1 MKEEQVLAG
10 NGSDEMLGLMIG
22 LHIHAGNRL
31 YTLSPDFSMYDY
43 YVGMHDGAIVRFER
57 GADTPF
63 DVDAF
68 IARGREADVRMVL
81 FSNPNN
87 PTGQI
92 IRKKD
97 LCRIVEAF
105 DCPVVIDEAYGE
117 FAQETMI
124 DQVDRYENLFVTRTL
139 SKAFAFAAARCGFLI
154 GNERSMTK
162 LRAHKVPYNV
172 NSMTQV
178 AGCIVLAHKEEL
190 LSQCELIKQER
201 EQMIK
206 ECAELNDETLTL
218 YPSHANFLYG
228 RCSQKER
235 LLALM
240 ESRQITIRDYADDT
254 FRITIGAPKENEAV
268 LSALRSY
275 KEGS

>member
-1 MKEEQVLAG
+1 MGVKEEQVLAG

-22 LHIHAGNRL
+22 LHIHAGDRL
-31 YTLSPDFSMYDY
+31 YTLTPDFSMYDY

-105 DCPVVIDEAYGE
+105 DCPVCAVSKS
-117 FAQETMI
+117 
-124 DQVDRYENLFVTRTL
+124 YENGVTDEFV
-139 SKAFAFAAARCGFLI
+139 
-154 GNERSMTK
+154 
-162 LRAHKVPYNV
+162 VPCTIKGGEPISANDSIV
-172 NSMTQV
+172 FFNS
-178 AGCIVLAHKEEL
+178 
-190 LSQCELIKQER
+190 
-201 EQMIK
+201 
-206 ECAELNDETLTL
+206 
-218 YPSHANFLYG
+218 
-228 RCSQKER
+228 
-235 LLALM
+235 LM
-240 ESRQITIRDYADDT
+240 S
-254 FRITIGAPKENEAV
+254 
-268 LSALRSY
+268 
-275 KEGS
+275 